1 MSYGIAGLA
10 VSLTLIAA
18 LTSCNEPVAKG
29 DLVAKDELPARRW
42 FLRPAGVSV
51 LDGRTGKRVAE
62 VALPDWQ
69 WAGEPYSC
77 GPAIAVGPGGEVLV
91 TSDVVPTLWRID
103 PVSLAVTT
111 HQPVLD
117 ADSDKDVG
125 FTGLVYSRTHNAYFG
140 VSYDGSLWRID
151 PLLRRAQ
158 KVALDAPV
166 AGACHIT
173 LRRPEGRRPSGLCV
187 LGSEGMLTVE
197 LAPDQRSG
205 AVRLRL
211 PCVPPAAEA
220 ASGSDRSRA
229 P

>member
-1 MSYGIAGLA
+1 MSYGIARLA
-10 VSLTLIAA
+10 AALGFIAA
-18 LTSCNEPVAKG
+18 LSGCNEPVARI
-29 DLVAKDELPARRW
+29 DPPARIW
-42 FLRPAGVSV
+42 HLSPTGVSV
-51 LDGRTGKRVAE
+51 RDGRTGKLLAE

-77 GPAIAVGPGGEVLV
+77 DPAIAVGPRGEALV

-103 PVSLAVTT
+103 PVSLAVTM

-117 ADSDKDVG
+117 ADSEKDVG

-140 VSYDGSLWRID
+140 VSYGGSLWRID

-173 LRRPEGRRPSGLCV
+173 LRRPERRRPSGLCV
-187 LGSEGMLTVE
+187 LGREGMLTVE

-205 AVRLRL
+205 SVRVRL
-211 PCVPPAAEA
+211 PCVAPVAEA
-220 ASGSDRSRA
+220 ASSSDRSRA